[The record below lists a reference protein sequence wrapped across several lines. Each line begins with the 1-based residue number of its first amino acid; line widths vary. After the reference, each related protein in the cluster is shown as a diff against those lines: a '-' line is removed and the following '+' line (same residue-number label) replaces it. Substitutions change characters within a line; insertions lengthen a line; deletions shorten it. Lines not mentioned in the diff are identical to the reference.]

1 MGKLVLKVL
10 TAAALGLAVLSVL
23 AAVGYLVVFVVRVMS
38 GYHFDRNDLWFDAP

>member
-23 AAVGYLVVFVVRVMS
+23 AAVGYLVVFSICVLT
-38 GYHFDRNDLWFDAP
+38 GCGID